1 MCLLFETIRIENE
14 KPQYLGGHIERMNRS
29 VHEIWGKGLKT
40 FTEAD
45 IRVPEKIPAGVIRCN
60 ITYGPDIRKITFT
73 TYEKRVIRS
82 LKLISCNLIDYHLK
96 FSDRKILESL
106 FALRGTEDEVLIV
119 KGGFITDTSMSNI
132 IFFDG
137 TQWFTPSAPLL
148 KGTCRERLV
157 KTGFISEY
165 DIKPGDLKSYQG
177 CKLINAMRY
186 PEEEEMIPIKSV
198 VWQGIRNPDGL

>member
-1 MCLLFETIRIENE
+1 MCLLFETIRIEND
-14 KPQYLGGHIERMNRS
+14 KPRYLEEHLARMDRS
-29 VHEIWGKGLKT
+29 VHEIWGTGLKT

-45 IRVPEKIPAGVIRCN
+45 IRVPDRIPAGVIRCN

-73 TYEKRVIRS
+73 IYEKRVIRS
-82 LKLISCNLIDYHLK
+82 LKLISCNSVDYHLK

-106 FALRGTEDEVLIV
+106 FALRGTADEVLIV
-119 KGGFITDTSMSNI
+119 KDGLITDTSMSNI

-137 TQWFTPSAPLL
+137 TRWFTPSAPLL

-165 DIKPGDLKSYQG
+165 DIKSADLKSYQG

-186 PEEEEMIPIKSV
+186 PEEEEMIPMTSV
-198 VWQGIRNPDGL
+198 GW